1 MNNGYSLLELVVVIS
16 IVGIM
21 LGVGAMSF
29 SGVNSRRKVEK
40 DIATFVDVLN
50 AARQKTIDR
59 DIGATTNCATFEG
72 YRVRV
77 VAPASQVELY
87 RLCGAVVVP
96 VIATYQF
103 SSAEILPATTFDIDF
118 EQPYGT
124 LKGAEQIVTIKNDR
138 VGECAEIR
146 ITTAGI
152 ISEESC

>member
-29 SGVNSRRKVEK
+29 SGVNSQRKVEK

-50 AARQKTIDR
+50 TARQKTIDR
-59 DIGATTNCATFEG
+59 DLGSTPDCATFEG

-77 VAPASQVELY
+77 VASSSQVELY
-87 RLCGAVVVP
+87 RMCGAVVVP
-96 VIATYQF
+96 VIATYSF

-118 EQPYGT
+118 EPPYGT

-138 VGECAEIR
+138 AGKCMDIR